1 MYNNEAVDLY
11 AEERILRRKR
21 ARAAML
27 RKRKRRRRIIIIC
40 SLSLLIILMIILI
53 IKSIQQKNTKS
64 LAGSWRY
71 DEFTVYEFDSD
82 GNGCMYLEELSY
94 DCTYTVKK
102 DTLSLDFKD
111 ESVHDCTYTFSIN
124 SNTLTLV
131 GGEGT
136 VGGSYTL
143 KRQN

>member
-1 MYNNEAVDLY
+1 MNNNEAVDLY

-21 ARAAML
+21 ARAVML

-40 SLSLLIILMIILI
+40 ALSLVIIGIFIFI
-53 IKSIQQKNTKS
+53 IKSVQQKNAKS
-64 LAGSWRY
+64 LVGNWRY
-71 DEFTVYEFDSD
+71 DEFTVYEFEVD
-82 GNGCMYLEELSY
+82 GKGCMRLEELSY
-94 DCTYTVKK
+94 DYTYTVKK
-102 DTLSLDFKD
+102 DKLSLDFKD
-111 ESVHDCTYTFSIN
+111 GSLHDCSYTFSIN